1 MLSEMWRTPTS
12 YHYNFMLKNVE
23 NFKPS
28 SMKTYNVCR
37 FFYLIHDMQIY
48 TEEPLQINIK

>member
-12 YHYNFMLKNVE
+12 YHYYFMLKNVE

-28 SMKTYNVCR
+28 AMKTYKKCTD
-37 FFYLIHDMQIY
+37 HIY
-48 TEEPLQINIK
+48 WHIFNFTQANET